1 MNCKYLSKKLNGH
14 LYCKLKK
21 EEIQESCFNCHLR
34 EFSEKRYNWST
45 RPKNNSQR
53 LQSKATQPI
62 KQRTSK
68 QAKLER
74 NRKSIFTDNMDKCYF
89 CPKPKDNIHELIYG
103 KNRPKSIKYHF
114 TLPLCLEHHKMMHS
128 DRKMI
133 EEYQDKCQRYY
144 EKNIGSREDFIKE
157 FNESFIDKHKKRR

>member
-34 EFSEKRYNWST
+34 EFSKKRYNWST

-68 QAKLER
+68 QAKL
-74 NRKSIFTDNMDKCYF
+74 
-89 CPKPKDNIHELIYG
+89 
-103 KNRPKSIKYHF
+103 
-114 TLPLCLEHHKMMHS
+114 
-128 DRKMI
+128 
-133 EEYQDKCQRYY
+133 
-144 EKNIGSREDFIKE
+144 
-157 FNESFIDKHKKRR
+157 